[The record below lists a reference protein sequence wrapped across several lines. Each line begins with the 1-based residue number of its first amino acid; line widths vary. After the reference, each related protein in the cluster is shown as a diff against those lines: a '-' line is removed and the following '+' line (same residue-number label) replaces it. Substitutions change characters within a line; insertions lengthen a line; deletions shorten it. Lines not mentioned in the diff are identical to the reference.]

1 VSITRIMAVFL
12 KALNNFNIRIIAA
25 SETGV
30 VIIEV
35 GAKFTLEIA
44 IFSVIDCDFLKWV
57 NASGFTGV
65 IQVVPVVSTRQLAIS
80 FHAINPLDI
89 WKTACVATVSVP
101 IIEFKIGT
109 REIAIFQIITTV
121 PFIKVSWTA
130 RFAGLIFIK
139 IFVDSTRR
147 FAISFKAS
155 IYFLIRIIALSH
167 TSPII
172 IHKSIFWAL
181 PGTIC

>member
-1 VSITRIMAVFL
+1 MAVFL
-12 KALNNFNIRIIAA
+12 KASNNLNIRIIAA

-30 VIIEV
+30 VIIKV
-35 GAKFTLEIA
+35 SAKFTLEVA
-44 IFSVIDCDFLKWV
+44 VSSVVDCDFFKWIHT
-57 NASGFTGV
+57 SRFTGV
-65 IQVVPVVSTRQLAIS
+65 IQVVPVVSTRQLAVS
-80 FHAINPLDI
+80 FHAINLLNI
-89 WKTACVATVSVP
+89 WKAACVATITVP
-101 IIEFKIGT
+101 IIEFKIRT
-109 REIAIFQIITTV
+109 REIAIFQIISTV
-121 PFIKVSWTA
+121 PFIKMSWTA

-155 IYFLIRIIALSH
+155 IHFLIGIIALSH